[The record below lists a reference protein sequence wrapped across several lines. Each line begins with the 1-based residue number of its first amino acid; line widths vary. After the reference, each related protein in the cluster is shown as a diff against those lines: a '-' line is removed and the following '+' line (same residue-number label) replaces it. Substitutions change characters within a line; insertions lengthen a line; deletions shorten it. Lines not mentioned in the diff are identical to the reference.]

1 MTDRKLPTIIHA
13 DCRQAMREMAPN
25 SIDAIVTDPPYGLR
39 FMGEKWDHGVP
50 GVDFWSEALRVAKP
64 GTYMLACG
72 GTRTFHRLGS
82 AIEDGGWEVRDAISW
97 LYSSGF
103 PKSLNVA
110 IAIDKSAGA
119 MSHRGARVSVAG
131 NRLRGGEDI
140 PNARPVLAHEPITDA
155 AKQWQGW
162 GTALKP
168 AWEPI
173 ILARKPLVGTVAA
186 NVLVHGTGAMNIDS
200 ARLDMGEE
208 YDPNA
213 IQRQGASGKGK
224 VGNAFG
230 AGGLV
235 GKEIPIFNPKGRWP
249 ANVALDEGAA
259 EILDN
264 DVGRTEFGGPSRFFF
279 TSKASRRERG
289 EGNNHPT
296 VKPLAL
302 MRYCVK
308 LLTPPGGT
316 VLDPFAGSGT
326 TLLAAMEEGFNSVGI
341 EREAEYVEVIRTR
354 IERELASVE
363 K

>member
-25 SIDAIVTDPPYGLR
+25 SIDAIVTDPPYGLS

-103 PKSLNVA
+103 PKSRNL
-110 IAIDKSAGA
+110 
-119 MSHRGARVSVAG
+119 H
-131 NRLRGGEDI
+131 GEW
-140 PNARPVLAHEPITDA
+140 E
-155 AKQWQGW
+155 GW

-168 AWEPI
+168 AWEPL
-173 ILARKPLVGTVAA
+173 ILARKPLEGNVEQNVAK
-186 NVLVHGTGAMNIDS
+186 HRTGVINIDS

-208 YDPNA
+208 YNPNA

-230 AGGLV
+230 ASGLI

-249 ANVALDEGAA
+249 ANVTLDEGAA
-259 EILDN
+259 EILDE
-264 DVGRTEFGGPSRFFF
+264 DVGRDQFGGPSRFFF

-289 EGNNHPT
+289 EGNIHPT

-308 LLTPPGGT
+308 LLTPPQGI

-341 EREAEYVEVIRTR
+341 EREAEYVEIIRGR
-354 IERELASVE
+354 VE
-363 K
+363 KLFASTET

>member
-25 SIDAIVTDPPYGLR
+25 SIDAIVTDPPYGLS

-72 GTRTFHRLGS
+72 GTRTFHRLAS

-103 PKSLNVA
+103 PKSRNL
-110 IAIDKSAGA
+110 
-119 MSHRGARVSVAG
+119 H
-131 NRLRGGEDI
+131 GEW
-140 PNARPVLAHEPITDA
+140 E
-155 AKQWQGW
+155 GW

-168 AWEPI
+168 AWEPL
-173 ILARKPLVGTVAA
+173 ILARKPLEGNVEQNVAK
-186 NVLVHGTGAMNIDS
+186 HRTGVINIDS

-208 YDPNA
+208 YDPNS

-235 GKEIPIFNPKGRWP
+235 GKEIPTFNPKGRWP
-249 ANVALDEGAA
+249 ANVALDEEAA

-326 TLLAAMEEGFNSVGI
+326 TLLAAMEEGFNSIGI
-341 EREAEYVEVIRTR
+341 EREAEYVEVIRSR
-354 IERELASVE
+354 VERLSSSSEG
-363 K
+363 